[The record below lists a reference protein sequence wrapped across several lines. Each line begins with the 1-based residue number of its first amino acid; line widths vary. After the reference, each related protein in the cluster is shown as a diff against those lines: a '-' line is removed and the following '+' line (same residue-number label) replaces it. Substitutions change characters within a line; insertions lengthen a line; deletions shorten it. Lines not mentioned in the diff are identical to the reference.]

1 MSESLDVITSDMSYK
16 YINKLPTPEEIR
28 EALPLG
34 SALIENKKRRDAEIR
49 KIFEGT
55 DDRLLI
61 IVGPC
66 SADDEKAVLD
76 YTIRLAK
83 VQEKVK
89 DRLLLVPRVYTN
101 KPRTTGEGYKGI
113 MHQPDPSEDPNIS
126 KGIRAVRQLHIDVMK
141 ESGLTAADEMLY
153 PNNYPYMEDLLSYV
167 AVGARSV
174 ENQQH
179 RLTVSGMDVPAG
191 MKNPTSGDL
200 IVTMNSI
207 KAAQLSHTFIYNGYE
222 VETDGNPLAHAMLRG
237 AVNQYGRNIPNYHF
251 EDLLYFSK
259 IYLESKLK
267 NPSMIVD
274 TNHANSM
281 KKYEQQP
288 RIAKEVLHSMR
299 HSAEIKKLVKGF
311 LIESYIL
318 DGRQDSQ
325 IEYGKSITDSCIG
338 WDKTEKLLMEIAD
351 LHI

>member
-1 MSESLDVITSDMSYK
+1 MSYK

-28 EALPLG
+28 DLLPL
-34 SALIENKKRRDAEIR
+34 SQALVENKINRDNQIKR
-49 KIFEGT
+49 IFEGS

-76 YTIRLAK
+76 YTIRLSK

-89 DRLLLVPRVYTN
+89 DKILLVPRVYTN

-126 KGIRAVRQLHIDVMK
+126 KGIQAVRELQIKVMQ

-153 PNNYPYMEDLLSYV
+153 PNNYPYMEDLLSYI

-179 RLTVSGMDVPAG
+179 RLTVSGMDVPCG

-200 IVTMNSI
+200 VVTVNSI
-207 KAAQLSHTFIYNGYE
+207 KAAQMGHTFIYSGYE
-222 VETDGNPLAHAMLRG
+222 VETEGNPLAHAMLRG
-237 AVNQYGRNIPNYHF
+237 AVNQYGRNIPNYHY

-267 NPSMIVD
+267 NPSLIVD

-281 KKYEQQP
+281 KKYDQQP
-288 RIAKEVLHSMR
+288 RIAKDVINSMR
-299 HSAEIKKLVKGF
+299 YSPEIKKLVKGF

-318 DGRQDSQ
+318 DGRQDTQ
-325 IEYGKSITDSCIG
+325 IEYGKSITDSCLG
-338 WDKTEKLLMEIAD
+338 WEKTERLLFDIAD
-351 LHI
+351 LL